1 MQSVEE
7 EHQKK
12 EGSEEAIGQYIQK
25 KPQSKSRE
33 QKANRALILGQKYAQ

>member
-1 MQSVEE
+1 MQSAEK

-12 EGSEEAIGQYIQK
+12 KGSKETIGQYIQT

-33 QKANRALILGQKYAQ
+33 QKANIALILGQKYAQ